1 MNSLP
6 RRDFEKEAIMAF
18 TAVEKNAERLIGL
31 SADEIRKYSPD
42 QLRRHLEE
50 KNQKKFSFVSEFPV
64 IGRGNVLR
72 DSIATSEELNRDI
85 DKILARS
92 K

>member
-1 MNSLP
+1 MPFSAI
-6 RRDFEKEAIMAF
+6 EKN
-18 TAVEKNAERLIGL
+18 VEKLVGL
-31 SADEIRKYSPD
+31 SVEDIRKYSPGE
-42 QLRRHLEE
+42 LRRFLEIR
-50 KNQKKFSFVSEFPV
+50 NKKKLSFTTEFPV

-72 DSIATSEELNRDI
+72 DGIITSEEINKDI

>member
-1 MNSLP
+1 MP
-6 RRDFEKEAIMAF
+6 F
-18 TAVEKNAERLIGL
+18 TDVEKNAEKVVGL
-31 SADEIRKYSPD
+31 SVEDIRNYSPGA
-42 QLRRHLEE
+42 LRRYLKER
-50 KNQKKFSFVSEFPV
+50 NKKKLSFTTEFPV

-72 DSIATSEELNRDI
+72 DSIVTSEEINKEI

>member
-1 MNSLP
+1 MP
-6 RRDFEKEAIMAF
+6 F
-18 TAVEKNAERLIGL
+18 TMVEKNVEKVVGL
-31 SADEIRKYSPD
+31 PVEEIRNYSPGA
-42 QLRRHLEE
+42 LRRYLE
-50 KNQKKFSFVSEFPV
+50 KRNKKKLFFTTEFPV

-72 DSIATSEELNRDI
+72 DSIITSEKINKEI

>member
-1 MNSLP
+1 ML
-6 RRDFEKEAIMAF
+6 FAE
-18 TAVEKNAERLIGL
+18 VEKNTEKLVGL
-31 SADEIRKYSPD
+31 SAEEIRDYSPRE
-42 QLRRHLEE
+42 LRSYLE
-50 KNQKKFSFVSEFPV
+50 KRNKKKLSFTTEFPV

-72 DSIATSEELNRDI
+72 DNIITSKEINREI

>member
-1 MNSLP
+1 MP
-6 RRDFEKEAIMAF
+6 FA
-18 TAVEKNAERLIGL
+18 AVEKNAENLVGL
-31 SADEIRKYSPD
+31 SAETIRKYSPWE
-42 QLRRHLEE
+42 LRSYLEN
-50 KNQKKFSFVSEFPV
+50 KNKRSLSFTTEFPT

-72 DSIATSEELNRDI
+72 DSFKTSKEINKDV

>member
-1 MNSLP
+1 MP
-6 RRDFEKEAIMAF
+6 FAV
-18 TAVEKNAERLIGL
+18 VEKNVEKITGL
-31 SADEIRKYSPD
+31 SAEEIRKYSPGE
-42 QLRRHLEE
+42 LRRYFE
-50 KNQKKFSFVSEFPV
+50 KRNKKKLFFTTEFPV

-72 DSIATSEELNRDI
+72 DSIITSEEINKEI